1 MEFRREDFPAP
12 LGPTIPQRELFST
25 RRLTSVR
32 IWEDPREMDMDWRR
46 RVAPRVFPIVQPE
59 PSTLAEE
66 DGVGLVVG
74 SVVVVEWRG
83 DILVIGMILLL
94 EWWWWWFG
102 TRNGEVPLRW
112 WLLGVTKLYDCITL
126 PLAIK

>member
-59 PSTLAEE
+59 PSTLGEE
-66 DGVGLVVG
+66 GGVVLVVG
-74 SVVVVEWRG
+74 SVVVVDWRVG
-83 DILVIGMILLL
+83 ILLVGWML
-94 EWWWWWFG
+94 LMEW
-102 TRNGEVPLRW
+102 
-112 WLLGVTKLYDCITL
+112 
-126 PLAIK
+126 